1 MENNEIKNN
10 LEEKFKQLLPDEK
23 APEGLKEEVFSTLD
37 TFTLLGDIVD
47 LFTAKFTATE
57 AEFLNIH
64 QQDNL
69 SNEAE

>member
-1 MENNEIKNN
+1 MKDNRIKNN

-23 APEGLKEEVFSTLD
+23 APAELKAEVFGTLD

-47 LFTAKFTATE
+47 LFTTKFTATE

-64 QQDNL
+64 QD
-69 SNEAE
+69 EKE